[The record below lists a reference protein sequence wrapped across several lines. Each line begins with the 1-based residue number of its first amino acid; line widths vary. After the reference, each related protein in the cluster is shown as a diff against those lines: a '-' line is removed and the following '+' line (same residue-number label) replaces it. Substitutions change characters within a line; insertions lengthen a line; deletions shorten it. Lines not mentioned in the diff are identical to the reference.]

1 MIYVMP
7 QEAARV
13 EGIALLVKVL
23 VDVAFFFR
31 SRYFQ
36 TLDFM
41 FTINK
46 FILQI
51 YS

>member
-23 VDVAFFFR
+23 VDVAFFLEADTF
-31 SRYFQ
+31 
-36 TLDFM
+36 
-41 FTINK
+41 K
-46 FILQI
+46 P
-51 YS
+51 